1 MADTSI
7 QNTLED
13 LTGSDPH
20 RQRQA
25 RQTIR
30 ESKDG
35 RYVDGLLT
43 LLDDANL
50 YLLRECINLLGR
62 IGNPK
67 AVPTLVE
74 LLDNKT
80 DDQELQEDIILA
92 LGRIGDD
99 RAIDSILSLAS
110 HDNVYLRQRTA
121 KALGNFPANQS
132 IDALITLLDDESDEV
147 RANAA
152 QSLGLIG
159 NTNAIPA
166 LDNALDDGAWT
177 VRKQA
182 ATALAGFNDEA
193 VIEPMI
199 YALGDI
205 RSPIRVIAAEKL
217 GNIGT
222 PLAYEPL
229 LQARHPFRSDV
240 NTAIDTALDKLDG
253 KYIRDPDMDI
263 TLLID
268 LLPVHHKPEV
278 IAQTLETIG
287 TSDALAA
294 VHAWRTQHSA
304 D

>member
-1 MADTSI
+1 MTDVDI
-7 QNTLED
+7 QNTLDD
-13 LTGSDPH
+13 LAGGDPH
-20 RQRQA
+20 LQRRA
-25 RQTIR
+25 RQIIL
-30 ESKDG
+30 ESRDE

-43 LLDDANL
+43 LLDDSDL

-67 AVPTLVE
+67 ALPTLIDLLNREPNDDE
-74 LLDNKT
+74 LH
-80 DDQELQEDIILA
+80 EDVIIA

-99 RAIDSILSLAS
+99 RAVDSILALSA
-110 HDNVYLRQRTA
+110 HTNVYIRQRVA
-121 KALGNFPANQS
+121 KALGSFSSGRNVEV
-132 IDALITLLDDESDEV
+132 LITLLDDDSNEV

-152 QSLGLIG
+152 QSLGMIG
-159 NTNAIPA
+159 ETNAIPA
-166 LDNALDDGAWT
+166 LDNALDDGEWT

-182 ATALAGFNDEA
+182 ATALAQFHDEA

-205 RSPIRVIAAEKL
+205 RSPIRVIAADKL
-217 GNIGT
+217 GEIGT

-229 LQARHPFRSDV
+229 LQARHPFRRDV
-240 NTAIDTALDKLDG
+240 NTAIDNALDKLDG

-268 LLPVHHKPEV
+268 LLPIHNKPEV
-278 IAQTLETIG
+278 IAQTLEKIG
-287 TSDALAA
+287 TPDALSA
-294 VHAWRTQHSA
+294 VKAWRAQQSA